1 MLYTRLSGSAFEPE
15 RDAMSSTI
23 YLDGGGSIAAD
34 GQGHVYI
41 VWHAAPPETASEGET
56 ARRVYIASSSDEG
69 STFSA
74 ESPIRLA
81 EQPGAC
87 GCCGLRAFASDG
99 GSLSILFRSAGEKV
113 QRDVHLLRS
122 ADQGASFTDTKIDTW
137 RLNACPMTTA
147 SIVQG
152 PSGPI
157 LAWESRRQVFW
168 AFASDLKPVS
178 PEGEA
183 ERRYP
188 TLAVNTKGEVLLA
201 WTEGMSWGQGGS
213 VHWQGFDAAGKPLPS
228 AAGSQNGV
236 PAWSLVAAFAE
247 NDASF
252 TVVY

>member
-1 MLYTRLSGSAFEPE
+1 
-15 RDAMSSTI
+15 MSSTI

-69 STFSA
+69 ATFSA
-74 ESPIRLA
+74 EAPVRLA

-99 GSLSILFRSAGEKV
+99 GSLAILFRSAGEKV
-113 QRDVHLLRS
+113 HRDVHLLRS
-122 ADQGASFTDTKIDTW
+122 TDHGTTFTDTTLDTW

-147 SIVQG
+147 SIIQG

-178 PEGEA
+178 PEGDA

-188 TLAVNTKGEVLLA
+188 ALAANANGEVLLA
-201 WTEGMSWGQGGS
+201 WTEGMTWGQGGS
-213 VHWQGFDAAGKPLPS
+213 VHWQAFDSTGKPLPNT
-228 AAGSQNGV
+228 AGSQNGV

-247 NDASF
+247 GDGAF